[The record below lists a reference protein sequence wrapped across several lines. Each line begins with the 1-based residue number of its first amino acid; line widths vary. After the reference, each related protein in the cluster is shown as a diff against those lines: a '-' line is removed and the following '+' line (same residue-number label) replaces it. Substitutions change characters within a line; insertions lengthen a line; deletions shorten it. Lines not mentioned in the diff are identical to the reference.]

1 MLRDFSDSLMNEAL
15 ASFVIRETRFKRNRE
30 TGKGQTFLK
39 MKGLPLSLN
48 VYEASEILTNKRFR
62 EFKMPEFERIY
73 LPESMRPFT
82 DLSTLGAK
90 DFLVDDNRG
99 AVSAS
104 PSLKMD
110 GTDFYLSVKGI
121 GSTTDP
127 FSHQLLGKA
136 EICNLLKDST
146 LKDRIVNSEETAPR
160 YITGELWLRGSPYG
174 GQGLQHASTS
184 MRVSEMADLTS
195 IHGFRVAPLVKI
207 VLLPENLEN
216 EIRKIYWYR
225 RFAGRMVQ
233 ETRLVPSNVRIY
245 FHSGSTVG
253 GNVSSI
259 FDLFGIDENDKA
271 LEFQRNF
278 VKSGIAFLTLFTR
291 SLKSNEDGT
300 FSGLDFYDV
309 WLDKD
314 AVLAPD
320 GTIYFVDLEGLEWI
334 TVGRERVREKIDD
347 QIYRS
352 LYEFMY
358 AYEQI
363 ERERSTRFGGLTDRK
378 VQFEYLLREALMD
391 DEIIDLAR
399 DGERLELVVGNTL
412 GEQNIVERFPI
423 IDW

>member
-1 MLRDFSDSLMNEAL
+1 MN
-15 ASFVIRETRFKRNRE
+15 
-30 TGKGQTFLK
+30 
-39 MKGLPLSLN
+39 MKGLPLSLD
-48 VYEASEILTNKRFR
+48 VYESAEVLTNRHFQ
-62 EFKMPEFERIY
+62 EFSMREFERVY
-73 LPESMRPFT
+73 LPGSMRPFT
-82 DLSTLGAK
+82 NLVSAGTK
-90 DFLVDDNRG
+90 EFIVDDNRG
-99 AVSAS
+99 AVSSS
-104 PSLKMD
+104 PSLRMD
-110 GTDFYLSVKGI
+110 GTDFYLSVKGV
-121 GSTTDP
+121 GSTTSP

-136 EICNLLKDST
+136 EICSLLKDPV
-146 LKDRIVNSEETAPR
+146 LKEEILNADGGVPR

-174 GQGLQHASTS
+174 GQGLQHATTS

-207 VLLPENLEN
+207 VLLPESVES
-216 EIRKIYWYR
+216 EVKKIFWYR
-225 RFAGRMVQ
+225 RFGGRIVQ

-253 GNVSSI
+253 GHVGSV
-259 FDLFGIDENDKA
+259 FDLFGIDSNDKA
-271 LEFQRNF
+271 LGFLRSF

-291 SLKSNEDGT
+291 SLRSNKDGS

-334 TVGRERVREKIDD
+334 TIEKERVQEKIDD

-352 LYEFMY
+352 LYEFIY

-363 ERERSTRFGGLTDRK
+363 ERERCARFGNVTDRK
-378 VQFEYLLREALMD
+378 IQFEHLLREALKD
-391 DEIIDLAR
+391 DEVVRLTR
-399 DGERLELVVGNTL
+399 EGESLVLIVGNVL
-412 GEQNIVERFPI
+412 GEQSIIGRFPI